1 MGDEEEVM
9 KLQSKKAS
17 FNSKCAKFEP
27 KEPLAKKDSLAKQK
41 VKMFEDFEGMAVREK
56 EAAVRREDFEKKK
69 DMFRDNSEDEVDMVD
84 GGEVTIV
91 AGDVKKKKSLFEQQE
106 SLEEDEKEALEKLK
120 QREEFIEKQT
130 LFGQE

>member
-9 KLQSKKAS
+9 KLQRKKAS
-17 FNSKCAKFEP
+17 FNSKCAKFES

-56 EAAVRREDFEKKK
+56 EAAVRREDFKMKKELFK
-69 DMFRDNSEDEVDMVD
+69 DNSEEEVDMVD
-84 GGEVTIV
+84 GGEVTFL

-106 SLEEDEKEALEKLK
+106 SVEEDEKEALEKLK
-120 QREEFIEKQT
+120 RREDFIEKQS